1 MRKKFIFFFF
11 LFIVFTKQTMSQVK
25 LLATKIKKYQIDQL
39 GNVFY
44 IDVKNNIVKIDAISA
59 KAINYAALSN
69 GEAEIIDVS
78 NPFSV
83 LVYYPNFFK
92 AKILDVNLSEI
103 ADYDLRSNY
112 PNSFFSLVCTAP
124 VNGFWAYDEFTR
136 KLFKL
141 DGNFQS
147 KQQSQDIYLYTK
159 KIIKPNYLCA
169 SKEEV
174 FLNDPKVGI
183 LVFDFFGSYKKT
195 IPILGLKRFSIVNEK
210 LQFANAGNILD
221 YQLMKIDTVFK
232 NQNTSDQLS
241 FSANKIYWMQSDS
254 LFAKPIK

>member
-1 MRKKFIFFFF
+1 MKYLLKYNDYIFNNFKENINPK
-11 LFIVFTKQTMSQVK
+11 LYLTKEDNYSFEE
-25 LLATKIKKYQIDQL
+25 KIKKYQIDQL

-183 LVFDFFGSYKKT
+183 LVFDFFGFS
-195 IPILGLKRFSIVNEK
+195 GRFR
-210 LQFANAGNILD
+210 A
-221 YQLMKIDTVFK
+221 
-232 NQNTSDQLS
+232 
-241 FSANKIYWMQSDS
+241 
-254 LFAKPIK
+254 

>member
-1 MRKKFIFFFF
+1 MKKKRSLLIFFFLIF
-11 LFIVFTKQTMSQVK
+11 ANTTWSQVK
-25 LLATKIKKYQIDQL
+25 LLATQIKNYQIDQF

-44 IDVKNNIVKIDAISA
+44 IDTKNNIVKIDALST
-59 KAINYAALSN
+59 KAANYAALSN
-69 GEAEIIDVS
+69 GKAEIIDVS

-103 ADYDLRSNY
+103 ADYDLRSSY
-112 PNSFFSLVCTAP
+112 PNSFFSLVCSAP
-124 VNGFWAYDEFTR
+124 VNGFWAYDEFSR

-141 DGNFQS
+141 DGNFQT

-195 IPILGLKRFSIVNEK
+195 IPILGLKRFAIVDGK
-210 LQFANAGNILD
+210 VQFAKAGNLLA
-221 YQLMKIDTVFK
+221 YQALHTDTIFK
-232 NQNTSDQLS
+232 NLSPSDQLTFHS
-241 FSANKIYWMQSDS
+241 NSIYWMSADS
-254 LFAKPIK
+254 LFARPIK

>member
-1 MRKKFIFFFF
+1 
-11 LFIVFTKQTMSQVK
+11 MSQIT
-25 LLATKIKKYQIDQL
+25 LLATQIKKYQIDQL

-44 IDVKNNIVKIDAISA
+44 INEKNNIVKIDAITE

-103 ADYDLRSNY
+103 ANYDLRSIY
-112 PNSFFSLVCTAP
+112 PNSFFTLVCTAP

-159 KIIKPNYLCA
+159 KIIKPNFLCA

-195 IPILGLKRFSIVNEK
+195 IPILGLKRFSIVNDK
-210 LQFANAGNILD
+210 LQFAKSGNILD
-221 YQLMKIDTVFK
+221 YQAMHTDTLFK
-232 NQNTSDQLS
+232 NQSRSEERL
-241 FSANKIYWMQSDS
+241 
-254 LFAKPIK
+254 

>member
-1 MRKKFIFFFF
+1 MKKNENE
-11 LFIVFTKQTMSQVK
+11 SYY
-25 LLATKIKKYQIDQL
+25 KK
-39 GNVFY
+39 
-44 IDVKNNIVKIDAISA
+44 KIDCIQVILDSRNAT
-59 KAINYAALSN
+59 INNFPYNS
-69 GEAEIIDVS
+69 DVTFILNQS
-78 NPFSV
+78 IYNLNES
-83 LVYYPNFFK
+83 
-92 AKILDVNLSEI
+92 ILDVNLSEI
-103 ADYDLRSNY
+103 ADYDLRSIY
-112 PNSFFSLVCTAP
+112 PNSFFTLVCTAP

-141 DGNFQS
+141 DGNFQT

-195 IPILGLKRFSIVNEK
+195 IPILGLKRFSIVDEK
-210 LQFANAGNILD
+210 LQFANAGKILV
-221 YQLMKIDTVFK
+221 YQAMKTDTVFK
-232 NQNTSDQLS
+232 NQNPSDQLS